1 MTGLPALST
10 RRERFSLWGLLFLTL
25 ALFVLCL
32 FIGSVDIP
40 AREVLTVLSGGEPS
54 KQSWSVIVIG
64 SRLITAIVA
73 LLSGSALAIAGLMLQ
88 TTFANPLAGPSIL
101 GVSTGSSL
109 GVAIVM
115 LAFGGALGFIG
126 ESLGIVLAAIAGA
139 MLVLALLLL
148 FSRILNSSV
157 MLLIVGILVGY
168 LSSSA
173 VSLLNFFA
181 TQEGVHSFVI
191 WGLGSFSGVSQ
202 PRLLVFAPLTLTFIA
217 LSMLMVKPLDAML
230 LGDAYAANLGVNVRR
245 SRNRL
250 LILSGVLTAVVT
262 AFCGPI
268 AFVGMVVPHVARLL
282 TRSSRHLILM
292 PATALAGGALGLL
305 CVLLSVMP
313 GSRGIIPIN
322 AITPVIGVPV
332 ILYVI
337 LNRHR
342 LNLFG

>member
-1 MTGLPALST
+1 MTGLPALSS

-40 AREVLTVLSGGEPS
+40 AREVLTVLTGGEPS
-54 KQSWSVIVIG
+54 RQSWSVIVIG

-115 LAFGGALGFIG
+115 LAFGGALGFVG

-292 PATALAGGALGLL
+292 PATALAGAALGLL
-305 CVLLSVMP
+305 CVILSVMP
-313 GSRGIIPIN
+313 GSRGIIPVN

-332 ILYVI
+332 ILYV
-337 LNRHR
+337 
-342 LNLFG
+342 

>member
-1 MTGLPALST
+1 
-10 RRERFSLWGLLFLTL
+10 
-25 ALFVLCL
+25 
-32 FIGSVDIP
+32 
-40 AREVLTVLSGGEPS
+40 
-54 KQSWSVIVIG
+54 
-64 SRLITAIVA
+64 
-73 LLSGSALAIAGLMLQ
+73 MLQ

-115 LAFGGALGFIG
+115 LAFGGALGFVG

-139 MLVLALLLL
+139 MLVLVLLLL

-202 PRLLVFAPLTLTFIA
+202 SRLLVFAPLALVFIA

-230 LGDAYAANLGVNVRR
+230 LGDAYAANLGVDVRR

-282 TRSSRHLILM
+282 TRSSRHLILI
-292 PATALAGGALGLL
+292 PATALAGAALGLL

-322 AITPVIGVPV
+322 AITPIIGVPV

>member
-1 MTGLPALST
+1 MTGLPALSS
-10 RRERFSLWGLLFLTL
+10 RRERISLWGLLFLTL

-32 FIGSVDIP
+32 FIGSVCIP
-40 AREVLTVLSGGEPS
+40 ASEVLTVLTGGEPS
-54 KQSWSVIVIG
+54 RESWAVIVIG
-64 SRLITAIVA
+64 SRLVTAIVA

-115 LAFGGALGFIG
+115 LAFGGALGFVG

-139 MLVLALLLL
+139 MLVLVLLLL

-202 PRLLVFAPLTLTFIA
+202 SRLLVFAPLALVFIA

-230 LGDAYAANLGVNVRR
+230 LGDAYAANLGVDVRR

-282 TRSSRHLILM
+282 TRSSRHLILI
-292 PATALAGGALGLL
+292 PATALAGAALGLL
-305 CVLLSVMP
+305 CVLLIVMP

>member
-1 MTGLPALST
+1 M
-10 RRERFSLWGLLFLTL
+10 
-25 ALFVLCL
+25 
-32 FIGSVDIP
+32 
-40 AREVLTVLSGGEPS
+40 
-54 KQSWSVIVIG
+54 IVIG
-64 SRLITAIVA
+64 SRLVTAIVA
-73 LLSGSALAIAGLMLQ
+73 LLSGSALAIAGLMLR

-115 LAFGGALGFIG
+115 LAFGGALGFVG

-139 MLVLALLLL
+139 MLVLVLLLL

-157 MLLIVGILVGY
+157 MLLIVGILVSY

-191 WGLGSFSGVSQ
+191 TGPRIILGSLAVAFAGVC
-202 PRLLVFAPLTLTFIA
+202 PLALVFIA

-230 LGDAYAANLGVNVRR
+230 LGDAYAANLGVDVRR

-268 AFVGMVVPHVARLL
+268 AFVGMVVPTWPVC
-282 TRSSRHLILM
+282 S
-292 PATALAGGALGLL
+292 LA
-305 CVLLSVMP
+305 
-313 GSRGIIPIN
+313 
-322 AITPVIGVPV
+322 VPV
-332 ILYVI
+332 T
-337 LNRHR
+337 
-342 LNLFG
+342 

>member
-1 MTGLPALST
+1 M
-10 RRERFSLWGLLFLTL
+10 
-25 ALFVLCL
+25 V
-32 FIGSVDIP
+32 
-40 AREVLTVLSGGEPS
+40 
-54 KQSWSVIVIG
+54 VIG
-64 SRLITAIVA
+64 SRLVTAIVA
-73 LLSGSALAIAGLMLQ
+73 LLCGSAIAIAGLMLQ

-115 LAFGGALGFIG
+115 LAFGGALGFVG

-139 MLVLALLLL
+139 MLVLVLLLL

-202 PRLLVFAPLTLTFIA
+202 SRLLVFAPLALVFIA

-230 LGDAYAANLGVNVRR
+230 LGDAYAANLGVDVRR

-282 TRSSRHLILM
+282 TRSSRHLILI
-292 PATALAGGALGLL
+292 PATALAGAALGLL

-322 AITPVIGVPV
+322 AITPIIGVPV

>member
-1 MTGLPALST
+1 MTGLPALSS

-40 AREVLTVLSGGEPS
+40 AREVLTVLTGGEPS
-54 KQSWSVIVIG
+54 RQSWSVIVIG

-115 LAFGGALGFIG
+115 LAFGGALGFVG

-202 PRLLVFAPLTLTFIA
+202 PRLLVFAPLALVFIA

-230 LGDAYAANLGVNVRR
+230 LGDAYAANLGVDVRR

-282 TRSSRHLILM
+282 TRSSRHLILI
-292 PATALAGGALGLL
+292 PATALAGAALGLL

>member
-1 MTGLPALST
+1 MTGLPALSS

-40 AREVLTVLSGGEPS
+40 AREVLTVLTGGEPS
-54 KQSWSVIVIG
+54 RQSWSVIVIG

-115 LAFGGALGFIG
+115 LAFGGTLGFVG

-292 PATALAGGALGLL
+292 PATALAGAALGLL
-305 CVLLSVMP
+305 CVILSVMP
-313 GSRGIIPIN
+313 GSRGIIPVN

>member
-1 MTGLPALST
+1 MTGLPALSS
-10 RRERFSLWGLLFLTL
+10 RRERISLWGLLFLTL

-32 FIGSVDIP
+32 FIGSVCIP
-40 AREVLTVLSGGEPS
+40 ASEVLTVLTGGEPAR
-54 KQSWSVIVIG
+54 QSWSVIVIG

-115 LAFGGALGFIG
+115 LAFGGALGFVG

-139 MLVLALLLL
+139 MLVLVLLLL

-202 PRLLVFAPLTLTFIA
+202 PRLLVFAPLALVFIA

-230 LGDAYAANLGVNVRR
+230 LGDAYAANLGVDVRR

-282 TRSSRHLILM
+282 TRSSRHLILI
-292 PATALAGGALGLL
+292 PATALAGADLGLL

>member
-40 AREVLTVLSGGEPS
+40 AREVLTVLTGGEPS
-54 KQSWSVIVIG
+54 RQSWSVIVIG
-64 SRLITAIVA
+64 SRLITAVVA

-115 LAFGGALGFIG
+115 LAFGGALGFVG

-292 PATALAGGALGLL
+292 PATALAGAALGLL
-305 CVLLSVMP
+305 CVILSVMP
-313 GSRGIIPIN
+313 GSRGIIPVN

>member
-1 MTGLPALST
+1 M
-10 RRERFSLWGLLFLTL
+10 LT
-25 ALFVLCL
+25 
-32 FIGSVDIP
+32 
-40 AREVLTVLSGGEPS
+40 GGEPS
-54 KQSWSVIVIG
+54 RESWAVIVIG
-64 SRLITAIVA
+64 SRLVTAIVA

-115 LAFGGALGFIG
+115 LAFGGALGFVG
-126 ESLGIVLAAIAGA
+126 ESLCIVLAAIAGA
-139 MLVLALLLL
+139 MLVLVLLLL

-202 PRLLVFAPLTLTFIA
+202 SRLLVFAPLALVFIA

-230 LGDAYAANLGVNVRR
+230 LGDAYAANLGVDVRR

-282 TRSSRHLILM
+282 TRSSRHLILI
-292 PATALAGGALGLL
+292 PATALAGAALGLL

>member
-1 MTGLPALST
+1 
-10 RRERFSLWGLLFLTL
+10 
-25 ALFVLCL
+25 
-32 FIGSVDIP
+32 
-40 AREVLTVLSGGEPS
+40 
-54 KQSWSVIVIG
+54 
-64 SRLITAIVA
+64 
-73 LLSGSALAIAGLMLQ
+73 
-88 TTFANPLAGPSIL
+88 
-101 GVSTGSSL
+101 
-109 GVAIVM
+109 M
-115 LAFGGALGFIG
+115 LAFGGALGFVG

-139 MLVLALLLL
+139 MLVLVLLLL

-181 TQEGVHSFVI
+181 TQEHEVLHGH
-191 WGLGSFSGVSQ
+191 
-202 PRLLVFAPLTLTFIA
+202 PTRNARLNEALVFAPLALVFIA

-230 LGDAYAANLGVNVRR
+230 LGDAYAANLGVDVRR

-282 TRSSRHLILM
+282 TRSSRHLILI
-292 PATALAGGALGLL
+292 PATALAGAALGLL

-322 AITPVIGVPV
+322 AITPIIGVPV

>member
-1 MTGLPALST
+1 MTGLPALSS

-40 AREVLTVLSGGEPS
+40 AREVLTVLTGGEPS
-54 KQSWSVIVIG
+54 RQSWSVIVIG

-115 LAFGGALGFIG
+115 LAFGGALGFVG

-217 LSMLMVKPLDAML
+217 LSMLMVKPLDARL

-292 PATALAGGALGLL
+292 PATALAGAALGLL
-305 CVLLSVMP
+305 CVILSVMP
-313 GSRGIIPIN
+313 GSRGIIPVN

>member
-1 MTGLPALST
+1 MTGLPALSS
-10 RRERFSLWGLLFLTL
+10 RRERISLWGLLFLTL

-32 FIGSVDIP
+32 FIGSVCIP
-40 AREVLTVLSGGEPS
+40 ACEVLTVLTGGEPS
-54 KQSWSVIVIG
+54 RESWAVIVIG
-64 SRLITAIVA
+64 SRLVTAIVA

-115 LAFGGALGFIG
+115 LAFGGALGFVG

-139 MLVLALLLL
+139 MLVLVLLLL

-202 PRLLVFAPLTLTFIA
+202 PRLLVFAPLALVFIA

-230 LGDAYAANLGVNVRR
+230 LGDAYAANLGVDVRR

-282 TRSSRHLILM
+282 TRSSRHLILI
-292 PATALAGGALGLL
+292 PATALAGAALGLL

>member
-1 MTGLPALST
+1 
-10 RRERFSLWGLLFLTL
+10 
-25 ALFVLCL
+25 
-32 FIGSVDIP
+32 
-40 AREVLTVLSGGEPS
+40 
-54 KQSWSVIVIG
+54 
-64 SRLITAIVA
+64 VA

-115 LAFGGALGFIG
+115 LAFGGALGFVG

-139 MLVLALLLL
+139 MLVLVLLLL

-202 PRLLVFAPLTLTFIA
+202 PRLLVFAPLALVFIA

-230 LGDAYAANLGVNVRR
+230 LGDAYAANLGVDVRR

-282 TRSSRHLILM
+282 TRSSRHLILI
-292 PATALAGGALGLL
+292 PATALAGAALGLL

-322 AITPVIGVPV
+322 AITPIIGVPV

>member
-40 AREVLTVLSGGEPS
+40 AREVLTVLTGGEPS
-54 KQSWSVIVIG
+54 RQSWAVIVIG
-64 SRLITAIVA
+64 SRLITAVVA
-73 LLSGSALAIAGLMLQ
+73 LLSGSALAIAGLLLQ

-115 LAFGGALGFIG
+115 LAFGGALGFVG

-202 PRLLVFAPLTLTFIA
+202 SRLLVFAPLALVFIA

-230 LGDAYAANLGVNVRR
+230 LGDAYAANLGVDVRR

-292 PATALAGGALGLL
+292 PATALAGAALGLL
-305 CVLLSVMP
+305 CVLLSVIP

>member
-40 AREVLTVLSGGEPS
+40 AREVLTVLTGGEPS
-54 KQSWSVIVIG
+54 RQSWSVIVIG

-115 LAFGGALGFIG
+115 LAFGGALGFVG

-292 PATALAGGALGLL
+292 PATALAGAALGLL
-305 CVLLSVMP
+305 CVILSVMP
-313 GSRGIIPIN
+313 GSRGIIPVN

>member
-1 MTGLPALST
+1 MTGLPALSS

-40 AREVLTVLSGGEPS
+40 AREVLTVLTGGEPS
-54 KQSWSVIVIG
+54 RQSWSVIVIG

-115 LAFGGALGFIG
+115 LAFGGALGFVG

-292 PATALAGGALGLL
+292 PATALAGAALGLL
-305 CVLLSVMP
+305 CVILSVMP
-313 GSRGIIPIN
+313 GSRGIIPVN

>member
-1 MTGLPALST
+1 M
-10 RRERFSLWGLLFLTL
+10 
-25 ALFVLCL
+25 
-32 FIGSVDIP
+32 
-40 AREVLTVLSGGEPS
+40 LTVLTGGEPS
-54 KQSWSVIVIG
+54 RESWAVIVIG
-64 SRLITAIVA
+64 SRLVTAIVA

-115 LAFGGALGFIG
+115 LAFGGALGFVG

-139 MLVLALLLL
+139 MLVLVLLLL

-157 MLLIVGILVGY
+157 MLLIVGILVSY

-202 PRLLVFAPLTLTFIA
+202 SRLLVFAPLALVFIA

-230 LGDAYAANLGVNVRR
+230 LGDAYAANLGVDVRR

-282 TRSSRHLILM
+282 TRSSRHLILI
-292 PATALAGGALGLL
+292 PATALAGAALGLL

>member
-1 MTGLPALST
+1 MSGLPSLST
-10 RRERFSLWGLLFLTL
+10 RRESLSLWGLLCATL
-25 ALFVLCL
+25 ILFVLCL

-40 AREVLTVLSGGEPS
+40 AREVLTILTGGDASRPS
-54 KQSWSVIVIG
+54 WPVIVIG

-73 LLSGSALAIAGLMLQ
+73 LISGASLAIAGLMLQ

-109 GVAIVM
+109 GVAVVM
-115 LAFGGALGFIG
+115 LAFGGSLGFIG
-126 ESLGIVLAAIAGA
+126 ESVGIIIAAVAGA
-139 MLVLALLLL
+139 MLVLGLLLG
-148 FSRILNSSV
+148 FSRILNSST

-191 WGLGSFSGVSQ
+191 WGLGSFSGVSL
-202 PRLLVFAPLTLTFIA
+202 PRLLVFAPVAVIFIA

-230 LGDAYAANLGVNVRR
+230 LGDSYAANLGVDVRR

-250 LILSGVLTAVVT
+250 LLLSGILTAVVT

-282 TRSSRHLILM
+282 TRSTRHLILM
-292 PATALAGGALGLL
+292 PATALAGASLGLL
-305 CVLLSVMP
+305 CVLLSVLP

-342 LNLFG
+342 LNLFD

>member
-40 AREVLTVLSGGEPS
+40 AREVLTVLTGGEPS
-54 KQSWSVIVIG
+54 RQSWSVIVIG

-115 LAFGGALGFIG
+115 LAFGGAIGFVG

-292 PATALAGGALGLL
+292 PATALAGAALGLL
-305 CVLLSVMP
+305 CVILSVMP

>member
-1 MTGLPALST
+1 MTGLPALSS
-10 RRERFSLWGLLFLTL
+10 RRERISLWGLLLLTL

-40 AREVLTVLSGGEPS
+40 AREVLTVLTGGEPS
-54 KQSWSVIVIG
+54 RESWAVIVIG
-64 SRLITAIVA
+64 SRLVTAIVA

-115 LAFGGALGFIG
+115 LAFGGALGFVG

-139 MLVLALLLL
+139 MLVLVLLLL

-157 MLLIVGILVGY
+157 MLLIVGILVSY

-202 PRLLVFAPLTLTFIA
+202 SRLLVFAPLALVFIA

-230 LGDAYAANLGVNVRR
+230 LGDAYAANLGVDVRR

-282 TRSSRHLILM
+282 TRSSRHLILI
-292 PATALAGGALGLL
+292 PATALAGAALGLL